1 MNRINL
7 IAWPHRQR
15 QEQRRRLRM
24 GVGLSLLSAVALALL
39 ASLTLNHG
47 HRLQAQRHADLHQ
60 AREALQDETSQ
71 AAKLEADIAQL
82 QLRCDM
88 AQGLRDQQLGALAL
102 FDELPQIVP
111 PGLALTA
118 IRQEDRALRL
128 SGEALSHEPVAVLMD
143 RLERMSRV
151 MHRPQWT
158 ELRSVALSLDRP
170 ALPTGLDWLPTDS
183 GSGSGSGSGSA
194 LPSRQDRVAFSV
206 AAQLRH
212 AEVQPVGAGP
222 DRQGR
227 LP

>member
-1 MNRINL
+1 
-7 IAWPHRQR
+7 
-15 QEQRRRLRM
+15 
-24 GVGLSLLSAVALALL
+24 
-39 ASLTLNHG
+39 
-47 HRLQAQRHADLHQ
+47 
-60 AREALQDETSQ
+60 LQDETAQ

-118 IRQEDRALRL
+118 IRQEDRTLRL

-143 RLERMSRV
+143 RLERTSRV

-170 ALPTGLDWLPTDS
+170 ALPTGLDWLPTD
-183 GSGSGSGSGSA
+183 SGSGSA